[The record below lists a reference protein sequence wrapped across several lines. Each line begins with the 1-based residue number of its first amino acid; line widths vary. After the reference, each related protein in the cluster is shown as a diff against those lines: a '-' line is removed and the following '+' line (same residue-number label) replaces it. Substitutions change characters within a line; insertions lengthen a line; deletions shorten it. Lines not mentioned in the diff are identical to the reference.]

1 MTDSTQGHGP
11 AADPRGQFASQCTDF
26 HQFPH
31 QQLLKM
37 IEQASPEKVDAVAD
51 KLKKA
56 AGTIKKIGGDLKDH
70 MAGLEWEGQGADAF
84 HTWGADMAN
93 ATTRLGD
100 YSQAAGAALHEA
112 SVALQQA
119 KTTMPKYPAGAKAT
133 LDSFNASN
141 PKPSASGI
149 PDLSTLKPS
158 AGADPTP
165 NFSLQPSS
173 GPMLNAGPTPMQAN
187 LAAKQLKEAHDAAAR
202 AMGALESSYNAHG
215 TDLTKAARPNFP
227 PMPGTMMPSH
237 DGREEYEYVPAPGTA
252 GSAGSSGGGGGDG
265 QVGAAG
271 GGEGTTGVSSPTIT
285 QGSGTGSS
293 GSSDTSTGVVSP
305 SHGDHS
311 GPSTDSSTRSDGGVK
326 TVPSVPNVP
335 ATPNGGP
342 PTTPSPGGPSI
353 PPPVGRPHVP
363 APHIPNVPPVTPKAP
378 GRVPPSPKPDG
389 RTGPVGTGPTGPGST
404 GTRRVPGVP
413 GSGPGTGRVGLP
425 SAGIPRVPTSEV
437 IGGQPTPRAPGSAP
451 LQTPRGTVVGAESAQ
466 GAQAAQGRSGMA
478 GPGFGG
484 MPGSPGGGGRGI
496 GAGGRRLASE
506 TGGVVGGSTPNGG
519 RAFTQGG
526 TGLVRNP
533 EGRKRDTSQG
543 KRPDYLVED
552 EESWS
557 SHDGQRNVPPV
568 IG

>member
-173 GPMLNAGPTPMQAN
+173 GPMLNAGPTPLQAN

-227 PMPGTMMPSH
+227 PMPTAMLPKQSK
-237 DGREEYEYVPAPGTA
+237 DGFEYVSLPGGSGSG
-252 GSAGSSGGGGGDG
+252 GSAGGGGGYGSTGAAGGGDGGTGNSGVQGTHGNGTGSSGGG
-265 QVGAAG
+265 
-271 GGEGTTGVSSPTIT
+271 
-285 QGSGTGSS
+285 
-293 GSSDTSTGVVSP
+293 DTSTGVVSP
-305 SHGDHS
+305 PHGDRS
-311 GPSTDSSTRSDGGVK
+311 EPSTDSSTRSDGGVK
-326 TVPSVPNVP
+326 TVPSIPNVP

-342 PTTPSPGGPSI
+342 PTTPSPSGPSV

-363 APHIPNVPPVTPKAP
+363 APHIPRVPPVTPQGP
-378 GRVPPSPKPDG
+378 GRVPPSPKPEG
-389 RTGPVGTGPTGPGST
+389 RSGPVGTGPTGPGST

-413 GSGPGTGRVGLP
+413 GNGPGTGRVGLP
-425 SAGIPRVPTSEV
+425 STGVPRIPTSDV
-437 IGGQPTPRAPGSAP
+437 IGGQPTVRGTSPAP
-451 LQTPRGTVVGAESAQ
+451 LQTPRGTVIGAEPAQ
-466 GAQAAQGRSGMA
+466 GTQGRPGMA

-484 MPGSPGGGGRGI
+484 MPGSSAGGGRGV

-506 TGGVVGGSTPNGG
+506 AGGVVGGSTPNGG

-533 EGRKRDTSQG
+533 GDRKRDASRG